1 MIPIVICLFVGIVG
15 RGNDINRI
23 TEMEENNGQLATGWL
38 ITGANGLF
46 EYWWQDGGQ
55 KAAQLV
61 VDLVGARW
69 WLT

>member
-1 MIPIVICLFVGIVG
+1 
-15 RGNDINRI
+15 
-23 TEMEENNGQLATGWL
+23 MEENNGQLATGWL